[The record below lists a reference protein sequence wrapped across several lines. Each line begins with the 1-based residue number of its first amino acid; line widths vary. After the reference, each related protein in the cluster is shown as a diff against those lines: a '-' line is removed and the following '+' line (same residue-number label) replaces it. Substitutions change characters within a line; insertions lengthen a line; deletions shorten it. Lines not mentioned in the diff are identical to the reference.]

1 MRLIPFI
8 TALLVTTTMY
18 LMVFERDRVMAYA
31 KGTDAERAG
40 QADADTESAAQPD
53 DLIGVVAM
61 RSMARPIDSAVIL
74 RGQTQAARRVVLHS
88 ETASTVTS
96 DPLRKGTYVTA
107 GDVMCQLDPGT
118 REASLAEAEARLIE
132 AGSRVPEAEA
142 SLETARARLQEAE
155 INWNAA
161 DKLSKGGYTSDVQK
175 AAAAANLRA
184 ALAGIESANATRDA
198 AQAGIQSAEAGVAA
212 AKREIDRLTI
222 EAPFDGLLES
232 DTAELGSLLLAGGRC
247 AEIIQLNPIKVV
259 GYVPETEVDRVE
271 LGALA
276 GAELSTG
283 KQVQGRVTF
292 LSRSADPTTR
302 TFEVEITVANDD
314 LAIRDGQTA
323 DIVISAAGMQ
333 AHNLPQSSLTLNNDG
348 QLGVRTVGEDNI
360 VDFMPVTLL
369 RDDANG
375 IWVDGLPDT
384 ADVIVIGQDFVIKGV
399 TVAPTYREAAQ

>member
-1 MRLIPFI
+1 MRLIPLI
-8 TALLVTTTMY
+8 TALLVTAAMY
-18 LMVFERDRVMAYA
+18 FMVFERDRVMAFA
-31 KGTDAERAG
+31 KGTDAAG
-40 QADADTESAAQPD
+40 AAEETQDTTTAEAPDA
-53 DLIGVVAM
+53 IGVVAI
-61 RSMARPIDSAVIL
+61 RSDARPIDSAVIL

-88 ETASTVTS
+88 ETASTVIS
-96 DPLRKGTYVTA
+96 APLRKGAYVKA
-107 GDVMCQLDPGT
+107 GDVLCELDPGT

-132 AGSRVPEAEA
+132 ARSRVPESEA
-142 SLETARARLQEAE
+142 GLESALARLEEAQ

-161 DKLSKGGYTSDVQK
+161 EKLSKGGYTSDVQK
-175 AAAAANLRA
+175 AAAAANRRA
-184 ALAGIESANATRDA
+184 AQAGIESANAARDA
-198 AQAGIQSAEAGVAA
+198 AKAGIQSAEAGVAA

-259 GYVPETEVDRVE
+259 GYVPEAEVDRVE

-302 TFEVEITVANDD
+302 TFEVEITVPNTD

-323 DIVISAAGMQ
+323 NIAISAEGTQ

-348 QLGVRTVGEDNI
+348 QLGVRIVAENNI
-360 VDFMPVTLL
+360 VDFRPVTLL

-375 IWVDGLPDT
+375 VWVDGLPDR
-384 ADVIVIGQDFVIKGV
+384 ADVIIVGQDFVTKGV
-399 TVAPTYREAAQ
+399 TVAPTYREVAQ